1 MRDIFTGDCK
11 KLNRKIEKYIV
22 IALLCVFFGALF
34 CFGPGHYPD
43 TPGYISMDMARE
55 PLYPLFLM
63 LCRTI
68 AGEQMSLWLAILLQN
83 LFCAV
88 NIYLI
93 YFYVKKMCFPMLFS
107 VDNMKWTKRDAAE
120 TVLSILLLG
129 SLLIPHLVT
138 PLFSSS
144 HMILS
149 NSIISE
155 GLCYPLYQLFIYQ
168 LLKVLWEGKKGMGA
182 SFVLSFLLC
191 LARGQMMVT
200 IPIWALVCGY
210 RIVRS
215 SYKKRWLFVILSGV
229 MVLFTARAPAI
240 GMYNGIVHGIYAQ
253 NTSNNLTV
261 LTSLLYASEREN
273 GEAIEDEKLRALF
286 YQMYDAM
293 EEKEYTYHFAGYSM
307 QERAVHQEYTHDYIK
322 FDVVTPVLKE
332 AVQSLPESERE
343 EGGEGVLIDR
353 LAGYFTKPLLKQNM
367 GGRIS
372 VYVAVVWCG
381 LVRTAAVLMPGINFL
396 TILMYLVLA
405 VLCIRTLWKRKD
417 DRIGLFLLFALMIV
431 CANVFATGLMI
442 MCLSRYVVYNTSFL
456 YMAALLMLWKTVQ
469 ELAGRRNS
477 GVKTERKKKNGI

>member
-1 MRDIFTGDCK
+1 MR
-11 KLNRKIEKYIV
+11 NREKTVVV
-22 IALLCVFFGALF
+22 ILLCVFFGILF

-68 AGEQMSLWLAILLQN
+68 AGEGSLWLAILLQN
-83 LFCAV
+83 VFCAV
-88 NIYLI
+88 NVYLL
-93 YFYVKKMCFPMLFS
+93 YFYVKKMCFPLLFGEGGRKKAQIILS
-107 VDNMKWTKRDAAE
+107 V
-120 TVLSILLLG
+120 LLLG
-129 SLLIPHLVT
+129 SLLLPHLVT
-138 PLFSSS
+138 PLFSAS

-155 GLCYPLYQLFIYQ
+155 GLCYPLYQLFIYF

-182 SFVLSFLLC
+182 SFALSFLLC
-191 LARGQMMVT
+191 LVRGQMMVT
-200 IPIWALVCGY
+200 IPVWALVCGY

-215 SYKKRWLFVILSGV
+215 SYKKRWLFVIAAGV
-229 MVLFTARAPAI
+229 MVLFTGRAPAI
-240 GMYNGIVHGIYAQ
+240 GMYNGIIHGVYAQ
-253 NTSNNLTV
+253 NTSNNLTI
-261 LTSLLYASEREN
+261 LTNLLYASEREN
-273 GEAIEDEKLRALF
+273 GEAIEDEKLKSLF
-286 YQMYDAM
+286 YRMYDAM

-332 AVQSLPESERE
+332 AVKELPESGRTDGE
-343 EGGEGVLIDR
+343 EGVLVDR
-353 LAGYFTKPLLKQNM
+353 LAGYFTKPLLKQNI

-381 LVRTAAVLMPGINFL
+381 LVRTAAVLMPGINFI
-396 TILMYLVLA
+396 TILMYLALA
-405 VLCIRTLWKRKD
+405 VLVILTLRKNRD
-417 DRIGLFLLFALMIV
+417 DRIGLFLVFALIIV

-456 YMAALLMLWKTVQ
+456 YMAALLMLWKTAQ
-469 ELAGRRNS
+469 ELAERKNS